1 MEWMQDRKTQ
11 RDLARLNARSAARKA
26 IRTER
31 CDTTPILRGRA
42 TERNGDIVKAV
53 RFSLSK
59 PPIAPRK
66 RGASPRQDINPL
78 ALLEYSD
85 DSFLNLSSEEL
96 SQQEQLLKSFEMQK
110 KAGRDKNV

>member
-1 MEWMQDRKTQ
+1 MQDRKTQ

-26 IRTER
+26 IRTGR
-31 CDTTPILRGRA
+31 RDTTPISRGRA
-42 TERNGDIVKAV
+42 TERSGNIVKAV

-66 RGASPRQDINPL
+66 RRVSPPQVINPL

-96 SQQEQLLKSFEMQK
+96 RQQEQLLKSFEMK
-110 KAGRDKNV
+110 KEAGRDKNV